1 MIYVFGN
8 CELDEQL
15 YELRREVLDLLI
27 AALVRLPIL
36 LLGTARPGFHH
47 TWDDLTY
54 YHRLT
59 VEPLTDEHTD
69 ALIHD
74 YFRPYDASTA
84 LKALIRE
91 RAGGNSLRFEHVVM
105 RHLMGQ
111 GGCRS

>member
-8 CELDEQL
+8 IEDLHWLDPSSQ
-15 YELRREVLDLLI
+15 EVLDLLL

-36 LLGTARPGFHH
+36 LLSTARPGFHD

-91 RAGGNSLRFEHVVM
+91 RAW
-105 RHLMGQ
+105 GQ
-111 GGCRS
+111 FPPL